1 MALPCQGH
9 QDKNYG
15 DGSMELNDKVT
26 QLEDEIKILK
36 NEVQAVLLDLRE
48 SFLNNINPFNP
59 TPILT
64 QAAAPVT
71 VIAPDSPVERPP
83 DIENKQPLPEIF
95 TDENKPEN
103 MVINDLKEQIPS
115 FTANDELPT
124 NDFSIEDLFE
134 DNTPSFVA
142 NPGAGR
148 EKSPDIKEEKMVWH
162 PETKVE
168 THYIQKEAAIT
179 IDTNN
184 LNLETI
190 DKLSRWVES
199 SVDRLGPQRT
209 KTILDITETM
219 GYVNSDLINI
229 LVKFIHPSEE
239 NKNINAST
247 RDYLA
252 VLVELNKL
260 LMGDNKMEIAM
271 LFFLILFQEYD
282 NR

>member
-1 MALPCQGH
+1 
-9 QDKNYG
+9 
-15 DGSMELNDKVT
+15 MELNDKVT

-59 TPILT
+59 TPILN
-64 QAAAPVT
+64 QATSPVS
-71 VIAPDSPVERPP
+71 VIVPDSPAERPT
-83 DIENKQPLPEIF
+83 DIEDKQPLPEI
-95 TDENKPEN
+95 TPAEDKPETTIPN
-103 MVINDLKEQIPS
+103 NAEVELPS
-115 FTANDELPT
+115 FMANDELPT
-124 NDFSIEDLFE
+124 DDFSIEDLFE
-134 DNTPSFVA
+134 DSAPSFVA
-142 NPGAGR
+142 NPGVGM

-162 PETKVE
+162 PETKIE
-168 THYIQKEAAIT
+168 TQYPQKEAAIT

-199 SVDRLGPQRT
+199 SVNRLGPQRT